1 MDYLLLIREPRGQRA
16 ERTEAQGHE
25 AYAAMTAWSDT
36 LKAQGTLRAVSSLLG
51 DDQGSRVEVRD
62 GRVRTLDGPFVE
74 SKEMIGGFFL
84 VSCETRAQA
93 LALAA
98 QCPAAAWA
106 TVEVRPAGP
115 CYVR

>member
-16 ERTEAQGHE
+16 ERTEPEGR
-25 AYAAMTAWSDT
+25 AAFAVMNEWADT
-36 LKAQGTLRAVSSLLG
+36 LKAKGALRAVSSLLG
-51 DDQGSRVEVRD
+51 DDQGARVEVRE

-84 VSCETRAQA
+84 VTCETKAEA

-98 QCPAAAWA
+98 ECPAAAWA

-115 CYVR
+115 CYVK